1 MISQLKFLLDIFLSA
16 NTVIIQFYLM
26 AAVTPD
32 KNETD
37 YIVKYNESVKLPMGK
52 ILKSDSSLLIK
63 TTAND

>member
-1 MISQLKFLLDIFLSA
+1 
-16 NTVIIQFYLM
+16 M